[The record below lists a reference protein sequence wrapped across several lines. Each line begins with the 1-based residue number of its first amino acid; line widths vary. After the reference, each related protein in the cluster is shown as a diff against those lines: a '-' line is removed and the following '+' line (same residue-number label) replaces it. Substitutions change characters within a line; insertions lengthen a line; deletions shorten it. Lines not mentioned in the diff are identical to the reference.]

1 MSIMGRAAQAAIATA
16 VSIGLGAKKGFQGLS
31 RYTTGDRGRKR
42 AAGSI
47 AKHNR
52 WTGKPH
58 EDKRAMARLAR
69 QEARKA
75 SK

>member
-1 MSIMGRAAQAAIATA
+1 MSILGRAAQAAIAAA
-16 VSIGLGAKKGFQGLS
+16 VSVGLSANKGFQGLS

-47 AKHNR
+47 AQRNR

-58 EDKRAMARLAR
+58 EDKRAMARLER